1 MANKAQGA
9 LEYLMTYGWALL
21 IIIIIA
27 GALYALNVFN
37 PQPRTG
43 IRVSGLGSF
52 YIGDARLSSTAFSI
66 NLGPQTGG
74 QRILIT
80 DIDWEVDTLEACN
93 NTDNDLTDTNIGA
106 SEKATFELTANETA
120 TCSLTAGQEY
130 NVDLTISYTLA
141 ESPISHSEVGTITLK
156 AE

>member
-1 MANKAQGA
+1 MAKKAQGA

-27 GALYALNVFN
+27 GALYALDVFN

-43 IRVSGLGSF
+43 IRVSGLGNF

-66 NLGPQTGG
+66 NIGPQTGK
-74 QRILIT
+74 RTSIT
-80 DIDWEVDTLEACN
+80 DIDWEVDTLETCN

-106 SEKATFELTANETA
+106 SEKATLTLTANETA
-120 TCSLTAGQEY
+120 VCSLTAGQEY
-130 NVDLTISYTLA
+130 NVDITVDYTVA
-141 ESPISHSEVGTITLK
+141 RSSISHSEVGTITLK